1 MLSNAR
7 LVGSVFADMT
17 KAPINVFQRLARQ
30 WDEMHP
36 YNAAQVLKIEGTPS
50 PSALQEAWH
59 DALNDLGLGR
69 VHVNGRGFYFEC
81 LNGEMSL
88 YGVRVVP
95 PGTSLEDYISEQ
107 LTAASIIRPSL
118 PSVPSSS
125 VAMASTT
132 PA

>member
-1 MLSNAR
+1 M
-7 LVGSVFADMT
+7 M

-30 WDEMHP
+30 WDMMHP

-50 PSALQEAWH
+50 PSALQQAWH

-95 PGTSLEDYISEQ
+95 PGTSLEEYISEQ
-107 LTAASIIRPSL
+107 LNRRFD
-118 PSVPSSS
+118 
-125 VAMASTT
+125 
-132 PA
+132 